1 MNLLDLL
8 AIIEDDKQVM
18 VVASPYGDKILYD
31 GKKEY
36 IETICKP
43 YLDYKVI
50 GTQIDVISSCYGLDN
65 MLRIL
70 SDKCSNVTLDEIV
83 RPQIIIYITKENE

>member
-1 MNLLDLL
+1 MSLLDLL
-8 AIIEDDKQVM
+8 EILEDDKQVM
-18 VVASPYGDKILYD
+18 VVSPYGDKIFYD

-36 IETICKP
+36 VETICKP
-43 YLDYKVI
+43 YLEYKVI
-50 GTQIDVISSCYGLDN
+50 HTQIVVVSSCYGLDN

-70 SDKCSNVTLDEIV
+70 SDKCSNITLDEIV

>member
-1 MNLLDLL
+1 MNLLELL
-8 AIIEDDKQVM
+8 AIIEKDKHII
-18 VVASPYGDKILYD
+18 VASPYGDKIFYD

-36 IETICKP
+36 VETICKP

-50 GTQIDVISSCYGLDN
+50 GTQINVISSCYGLDN

-70 SDKCSNVTLDEIV
+70 SDKCSNVILEELV
-83 RPQIIIYITKENE
+83 RPQIIIYICKEEN

>member
-1 MNLLDLL
+1 MNLLELL
-8 AIIEDDKQVM
+8 AIVEDDKQIM
-18 VVASPYGDKILYD
+18 VASQYGDKIFYD

-36 IETICKP
+36 VETICKP

-50 GTQIDVISSCYGLDN
+50 HTQIVVVSSCYGLDN

-70 SDKCSNVTLDEIV
+70 SDKCSNITLDELV
-83 RPQIIIYITKENE
+83 RPQIIIYICKEEED

>member
-1 MNLLDLL
+1 MSLLDLL
-8 AIIEDDKQVM
+8 TIIEDDKQII
-18 VVASPYGDKILYD
+18 VASQYGDKIFYD

-36 IETICKP
+36 IETICEP

-50 GTQIDVISSCYGLDN
+50 HTQIVVVSSCYSLDN

-70 SDKCSNVTLDEIV
+70 SDKCSNITLDELV
-83 RPQIIIYITKENE
+83 RPQIIIYITKEEN

>member
-1 MNLLDLL
+1 MSLLELL

-18 VVASPYGDKILYD
+18 IASPYGDKIFYD

-36 IETICKP
+36 VETICKS
-43 YLDYKVI
+43 YLDCKVI
-50 GTQIDVISSCYGLDN
+50 HTQINVISSCYGLDN

-70 SDKCSNVTLDEIV
+70 SDKCSNVILEELV
-83 RPQIIIYITKENE
+83 RPQIIIYIVKEEI